1 MVENGFGKRV
11 DDSMGALGQ
20 ITRKNPF
27 VALILA
33 SLGSF
38 VTSMLTVF
46 TLITD
51 PIKSEMYRMEGN
63 IQLNGARVH
72 EITKR
77 IGSAPRAAPDVAKL
91 YQRTDDL
98 RRDMTAAEAKIEN
111 IQIRVSKLEGL
122 VSGLQRDYDKLYRR
136 IQN

>member
-11 DDSMGALGQ
+11 DDNMGALGQ

-27 VALILA
+27 MALILA

-51 PIKSEMYRMEGN
+51 PIKNEITRMEGE
-63 IQLNGARVH
+63 IQINDARMH

-77 IGSAPRAAPDVAKL
+77 IGSSPDE
-91 YQRTDDL
+91 L
-98 RRDMTAAEAKIEN
+98 RRDMTAVETKVEN
-111 IQIRVSKLEGL
+111 LQIRVGKLEGL
-122 VSGLQRDYDKLYRR
+122 VSGLQRDYDKLYHRM
-136 IQN
+136 QN